1 MVASLKHMATE
12 PETDARPESKRHEL
26 DALRRRVEALE
37 RDRVEQAARANA
49 AIAAAQ
55 DRSYWLD
62 RWGVDLNALMRRRGA
77 SELRAGFRALRAM
90 YRPVRSAARE
100 LRGAPLRLRIA
111 RSRVAEERITDTAAG
126 DQDRFRRTISPDRLR
141 ATPVT
146 DLFYDRLEKE
156 DVAAVVTRLEPPEA
170 ALFETA
176 EPADRKRLALAFAA
190 HYEVQPAL
198 ERSGL
203 NSAMPPPDVHSMAR
217 SPAAAGGST
226 YYADLVVD
234 ALEQTGLDAGRGGV
248 GLDFGCSSGR
258 VVRVLASALP
268 EVDWHGCDPIS
279 DAIDWAR
286 GNLPGISFNQSPEYP
301 PLAYADGYFDFAF
314 AISIWSHFSERAA
327 VDWLREMARIVMP
340 GGKLVL
346 TTHGYQTIAHTH
358 AQQLRSVEQ
367 LTEVSQALYQS
378 GFWYAPEFG
387 EQGDHGVANPDW
399 GTAFLSPEWLLARST
414 PEWSVGLFAPGRVEE
429 NQDLYVLERR

>member
-1 MVASLKHMATE
+1 MATE
-12 PETDARPESKRHEL
+12 SETDARRESQSDEV
-26 DALRRRVEALE
+26 DTLRERVEALE

-62 RWGVDLNALMRRRGA
+62 RWGIDLNALMRRRGA
-77 SELRAGFRALRAM
+77 SELRAGFRALRAL
-90 YRPVRSAARE
+90 YRPARSAARE
-100 LRGAPLRLRIA
+100 VRALPLRLRIG
-111 RSRVAEERITDTAAG
+111 RSRAAEDRSTDIAAG
-126 DQDRFRRTISPDRLR
+126 DEDRFRRTISPDRLR

-146 DLFYDRLEKE
+146 DLLYDRLEKE
-156 DVAAVVTRLEPPEA
+156 DVVAVETRLEPPEA

-203 NSAMPPPDVHSMAR
+203 SSAMPPPDVHSMAR

-234 ALEQTGLDAGRGGV
+234 ALGETDVDVGRGGV

-258 VVRVLASALP
+258 VVRVLASAMP
-268 EVDWHGCDPIS
+268 KVNWHGCDPIP
-279 DAIDWAR
+279 DTIDWAR
-286 GNLPGISFNQSPEYP
+286 RNLSGITFSQSPEYP
-301 PLAYADGYFDFAF
+301 PLSYPDGHFDFAY

-327 VDWLREMARIVMP
+327 VDWLREMARVVRP
-340 GGKLVL
+340 GGKLLL
-346 TTHGYQTIAHTH
+346 TTHGYQTISHTH
-358 AQQLRSVEQ
+358 AQQLRSAEQ
-367 LTEVSQALYQS
+367 LSEVSQALYQS
-378 GFWYAPEFG
+378 GFWFAPEFG
-387 EQGDHGVANPDW
+387 ERGDHGVANPDW
-399 GTAFLSPEWLLARST
+399 GTAFLSPEWLLARAT
-414 PEWSVGLFAPGRVEE
+414 PGWVVGLFAPGRVEE